1 MIWRLYYYLFFII
14 PCVCSLDEDL
24 SSNNL
29 FKIDS
34 DGEVEPGGLT
44 TEQSLAVTD
53 RDSLLVAE
61 GLQNINASD
70 ISLEN
75 GTDDVL
81 NPMYSLY
88 DSQDNRT
95 ELDSDDV
102 EILRFAGVLTS
113 T

>member
-1 MIWRLYYYLFFII
+1 MIWRLYYLFLIV

-34 DGEVEPGGLT
+34 DGDVEPGGLT

-53 RDSLLVAE
+53 RDSLLVVE
-61 GLQNINASD
+61 GLQNISD

-81 NPMYSLY
+81 NPIYSLY
-88 DSQDNRT
+88 DSQVNRT

-102 EILRFAGVLTS
+102 EILRFAEVLTS